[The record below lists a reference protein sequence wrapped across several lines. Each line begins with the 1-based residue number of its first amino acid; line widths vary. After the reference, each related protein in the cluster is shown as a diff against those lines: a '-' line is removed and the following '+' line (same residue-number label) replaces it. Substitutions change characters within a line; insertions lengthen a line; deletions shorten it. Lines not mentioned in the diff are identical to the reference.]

1 MQPIELLALYFRISD
16 EDKDLKSNVQKDE
29 SDSIS
34 AQRDLIYHFIQ
45 DKPEFKKYQ
54 IREFQDDGY
63 SGTNME
69 RPELKKMLAL
79 VRSGYV
85 KCIIVKDMS
94 RFGRNYVEIGNYIE
108 QIFPFLGIRF
118 IAVNDHFDSLEHL
131 GQTPELDVAF
141 KNILYDFYSKDLST
155 KVKSIKR
162 LQQREGK
169 FVAAKP
175 PYGYLISQENR
186 HQLVP
191 DIATAGYV
199 RLMFEMSLDGKLP
212 SEIAAYLNGRKVPT
226 PVQRNF
232 YQFGFRDRWYNE
244 SNIDENYWVGST
256 VLKILKDP
264 TMYGCTVNNRV
275 QVKSIGSRR
284 FKKQPEKD
292 FVIVPDT
299 HEAIVDQTT
308 FDQVQNMIRE
318 RTAKCT
324 GTNRINEN
332 LFGGKVY
339 CGECKGRLRHEVHHQ
354 PRKKAVY
361 YCPHAR
367 LTKGEKCQPKSI
379 KDESLEQIVFSVI
392 ETQLMAAIRWE
403 ELPEYPARK
412 TLDEPEQIDSWKTEV
427 EKLQSRIPMLYE
439 RYCNN
444 QIQRETF
451 LLEKESIRENISRL
465 QSNIREKEDL
475 LIADEQKPLNSAG
488 EWLRQIKS
496 RENKQALIDT
506 FVESIF
512 LYPEGRLHIILKGVD
527 AYKNTV

>member
-1 MQPIELLALYFRISD
+1 MQTIELLALYFRISD

-34 AQRDLIYHFIQ
+34 AQRNLIYHFIQ

-63 SGTNME
+63 SGTNLE
-69 RPELKKMLAL
+69 RPGLKKMLAMAQD
-79 VRSGYV
+79 GYV
-85 KCIIVKDMS
+85 KCIIVKDLS

-118 IAVNDHFDSLEHL
+118 IAVNDHFDSAEHL

-162 LQQREGK
+162 LQQKEGK

-175 PYGYLISQENR
+175 PYGYLISKENR
-186 HQLVP
+186 YKLVS

-199 RLMFEMSLDGKLP
+199 RLMFEMTLDGKLP
-212 SEIAAYLNGRKVPT
+212 SEIAAYLNKRKIPT

-232 YQFGFRDRWYNE
+232 YQFGFHDRWYNE
-244 SNIDENYWVGST
+244 NNIDENYWIGNT

-275 QVKSIGSRR
+275 QVKSIGSRS

-292 FVIVPDT
+292 FIIVPDT
-299 HEAIVDQTT
+299 HEAIVDQKT
-308 FDQVQNMIRE
+308 FNQVQNIIQGRI
-318 RTAKCT
+318 ANCT
-324 GTNRINEN
+324 GSNRINEN
-332 LFGGKVY
+332 LFKGKVY
-339 CGECKGRLRHEVHHQ
+339 CGECKGRLCHEVSHK
-354 PRKKAVY
+354 PRKTARY
-361 YCPHAR
+361 YCRHAR
-367 LTKGEKCQPKSI
+367 LTKGERCQQKSI

-392 ETQLMAAIRWE
+392 ETQLKATIHWD
-403 ELPEYPARK
+403 ELPEYQSKK
-412 TLDEPEQIDSWKTEV
+412 TPDISKQIDIWKAEV
-427 EKLQSRIPMLYE
+427 EKLQSKIPTLYE
-439 RYCNN
+439 SYCSNH
-444 QIQRETF
+444 IAREAF
-451 LLEKESIRENISRL
+451 LLEKETIRQHITRL
-465 QSNIREKEDL
+465 QINIKENEDL
-475 LIADEQKPLNSAG
+475 LIAGEQKPSHSV
-488 EWLRQIKS
+488 EYWLKQIKK
-496 RENKQALIDT
+496 RENKQSLIDT

-512 LYPEGRLHIILKGVD
+512 LYSSEHVHIILKGMDV
-527 AYKNTV
+527 YKNIV

>member
-16 EDKDLKSNVQKDE
+16 EDKDLKSNIQKEE

-34 AQRDLIYHFIQ
+34 AQRNLIYQFIQ
-45 DKPEFKKYQ
+45 NKPEFKKYQ

-79 VRSGYV
+79 ARDGYV

-118 IAVNDHFDSLEHL
+118 IAVNDHFDSLENL

-186 HQLVP
+186 YQLVS
-191 DIATAGYV
+191 DTATAGYV
-199 RLMFEMSLDGKLP
+199 RLMFEMTLDGKLP
-212 SEIAAYLNGRKVPT
+212 SEIAAYLNQREIPT

-244 SNIDENYWVGST
+244 NNIDENYWIGNT

-275 QVKSIGSRR
+275 QVKSIGSRS

-292 FVIVPDT
+292 FVIVPNT
-299 HEAIVDQTT
+299 HEAIVDQQT
-308 FDQVQNMIRE
+308 FDQVQNIIQKRA
-318 RTAKCT
+318 AKCT
-324 GTNRINEN
+324 GSNRINEN
-332 LFGGKVY
+332 LFGGKVF
-339 CGECKGRLRHEVHHQ
+339 CGECKGRLRHEVHHK
-354 PRKKAVY
+354 PRKKARY

-367 LTKGEKCQPKSI
+367 LTKGEKCHQKSI

-392 ETQLMAAIRWE
+392 ETQLKAAIHWD
-403 ELPEYPARK
+403 ELPEHPSRK
-412 TLDEPEQIDSWKTEV
+412 ISDVPKQIDTWKAEV
-427 EKLQSRIPMLYE
+427 VKLQGKIPMLYE
-439 RYCNN
+439 SYCSNH
-444 QIQRETF
+444 IERDVF
-451 LLEKESIRENISRL
+451 LLEKEAIREAITHL
-465 QSNIREKEDL
+465 QNSIREKEDF
-475 LIADEQKPLNSAG
+475 LIAGEQKPSYSAE
-488 EWLRQIKS
+488 EWLEQMKHS
-496 RENKQALIDT
+496 ENKQALIDT

-512 LYPEGRLHIILKGVD
+512 LYPSERLHIILKGVD
-527 AYKNTV
+527 IYKSIT